1 MKSILRIF
9 QVTPPIIR
17 ASLTH
22 HMKCELGI
30 DPKGI
35 QDVIDSMARLGYIR
49 RFKAENILDLRWL
62 NGSK

>member
-1 MKSILRIF
+1 
-9 QVTPPIIR
+9 
-17 ASLTH
+17 
-22 HMKCELGI
+22 MKCELGI

-35 QDVIDSMARLGYIR
+35 QDVIDFMARLGYIR